1 MSTPPLRPRTQLFA
15 DRDPTATSCEVLS
28 EPLAQVMTLLGKRWT
43 GLVWSTL
50 MQGPVFYSDLKRAI
64 PGISDRILGERL
76 TELGE
81 LNLLT
86 RTVLDEGPIRV
97 RYELTASGAG
107 IRPALLELARWAEEH
122 LDRQQET
129 DVLSPRR

>member
-1 MSTPPLRPRTQLFA
+1 MSTPPPLPPGTQLFA
-15 DRDPTATSCEVLS
+15 NRGTSASSCEVLS
-28 EPLAQVMTLLGKRWT
+28 EPLSQVMTLLGKRWT

-64 PGISDRILGERL
+64 PGISDRLLGERL
-76 TELGE
+76 TELAE
-81 LNLLT
+81 LGLLT

-97 RYELTASGAG
+97 RYELTASGAS

-122 LDRQQET
+122 LER
-129 DVLSPRR
+129 